1 MDKFLDNIANL
12 SDREWQLLKW
22 ALYMLIPALALCAY
36 GFYIY
41 DKSSERRDLA
51 YIEVIKHQ
59 QEIDSR
65 ATPIFNLPPY
75 LGPEEETK

>member
-1 MDKFLDNIANL
+1 MDKLLDNIANL

-36 GFYIY
+36 SFYIY
-41 DKSSERRDLA
+41 DKSVERKDQA

-59 QEIDSR
+59 QEIDSHV
-65 ATPIFNLPPY
+65 TPMFNLPPY
-75 LGPEEETK
+75 LGPEETK